1 MALQVEKPMYPKK
14 KMQRFSAAF
23 LVFFC
28 ASAGA
33 VEIDVELE
41 VGVGHTDN
49 ITRAEDTVAEPAIDD
64 TVYEAG
70 LAVTLEHASARADVD
85 LRGSL
90 FFHDYQDGP
99 YDSETLPALD
109 LSSLFRITDQSL
121 SWFLNGNVGQQSID
135 PFQPVTPDNRENISY
150 LTTGPSFF
158 FPMGPRFSL
167 RADLSYSVVDYEEQ
181 PLDNTRKGGQVS
193 FVRQINP
200 TRSLS
205 LNVRGE
211 RTDFDFDALFASI
224 DRYDAFLQFST
235 EGSRNEV
242 TVDLGWSVSE
252 RSSVQSEEPLVNVD
266 WRRQISP
273 ATSLDVSLGSRVSDA
288 AESFRGNQQD
298 SIDIGDVQ
306 NQQGV
311 TDPFRE
317 DYAGLS
323 VMYGA
328 TRTNLTL
335 GGRWADEDYLS
346 SLTAGDRQILQ
357 LFANFS
363 RQLGPHWEF
372 GLFAGHNAY
381 DYEALA
387 REDEDFNA
395 GASLTWRQLRTLE
408 IELRFDRIDRQST
421 VATDE
426 FTENRAYLGF
436 RYIPEIGRQN

>member
-1 MALQVEKPMYPKK
+1 MYTKK

-28 ASAGA
+28 ASAGG

-49 ITRAEDTVAEPAIDD
+49 ITRTEDTVAEPAIDD

-70 LAVTLEHASARADVD
+70 LALTLEHASARADVN

-90 FFHDYQDGP
+90 FFHDYQDAP
-99 YDSETLPALD
+99 YDSETLPAMD

-121 SWFLNGNVGQQSID
+121 SWFFIGNVGQQSVD

-158 FPMGPRFSL
+158 FPVGPRFSL

-181 PLDNTRKGGQVS
+181 PLDNASKGGQVS

-205 LNVRGE
+205 LNVRGK
-211 RTDFDFDALFASI
+211 RTDFDLDAVHASI
-224 DRYDAFLQFST
+224 DRYDAFVQFST

-242 TVDLGWSVSE
+242 SVELGWSVSE
-252 RSSVQSEEPLVNVD
+252 RSSVQSEEPLVNVE
-266 WRRQISP
+266 WRRQISS

-288 AESFRGNQQD
+288 AESFRGNQQA
-298 SIDIGDVQ
+298 SIDIGNVQ

-323 VMYGA
+323 VMYDRS
-328 TRTNLTL
+328 RTNLTL
-335 GGRWADEDYLS
+335 GGRWADEDYLG
-346 SLTAGDRQILQ
+346 SLTAGDRQLLH

-363 RQLGPHWEF
+363 RQLGPQWEF

-381 DYEALA
+381 EYEALG

-408 IELRFDRIDRQST
+408 IELRFDRNDRQSRL
-421 VATDE
+421 ASDE
-426 FTENRAYLGF
+426 FTENRVYLGF
-436 RYIPEIGRQN
+436 RYLPEIGRRN